1 MQFPDWLVAV
11 AAGIGAVLLGAAA
24 LAAIAVS

>member
-11 AAGIGAVLLGAAA
+11 TAGLGAVLLGAAA
-24 LAAIAVS
+24 LAAITAS